1 MTIYPLIKMIFQGY
15 NSRNCHPTRT
25 IMKIYL
31 YGISSLPNFKLFW
44 WIIFISCHVCISL
57 VFFHNINKWSRS
69 IYVFS
74 VLSRGRVSFIIKQK
88 EIHVFLS
95 FCGFEDTTDAMR
107 GKRYQKPCTF
117 TIIYYIIL
125 KNWLTLRWI
134 S

>member
-1 MTIYPLIKMIFQGY
+1 MYVFL
-15 NSRNCHPTRT
+15 
-25 IMKIYL
+25 L
-31 YGISSLPNFKLFW
+31 YF
-44 WIIFISCHVCISL
+44 
-57 VFFHNINKWSRS
+57 S
-69 IYVFS
+69 ITSTSEAAPFMFFS

-125 KNWLTLRWI
+125 KN
-134 S
+134 